1 MHSGPPRTRSV
12 FLPAV
17 ALPFNTTPHNTTQN
31 NSLFECIQGLR
42 IQGLS
47 ACSYTTTQHNA
58 TQNNTKGVHIQGLPF
73 CLQWHH
79 HITQHNTAQ
88 LKTTLSLNAFRASTY
103 NACLSACSR
112 TNTPQNNSLLE
123 RFQGLRI
130 QGLSLCLQS
139 HHHTTQ
145 HNSKTTHSLNAFRA
159 SAYKACLSACS
170 RTSEACMLRPM
181 PSAMYALDN
190 SGWLLPMAIAFLDHW
205 MPCSYWDDKTS

>member
-1 MHSGPPRTRSV
+1 MYTFRAFTYKARLSACSYI
-12 FLPAV
+12 
-17 ALPFNTTPHNTTQN
+17 TTQCNSKQLTLLNAFRASAYKVRLSACSCTTIQHNTTQH

-112 TNTPQNNSLLE
+112 TNTPQNYSLLE

-130 QGLSLCLQS
+130 QGL
-139 HHHTTQ
+139 
-145 HNSKTTHSLNAFRA
+145 
-159 SAYKACLSACS
+159 LSACS
-170 RTSEACMLRPM
+170 HTTTQPNTTQKQLT
-181 PSAMYALDN
+181 L
-190 SGWLLPMAIAFLDHW
+190 
-205 MPCSYWDDKTS
+205 